1 MVGGR
6 VKQLCQVAFSCHN
19 PVLIVEVVGGV
30 AWGYAAIAVFGGG
43 KDPSSKESSD
53 SIEYLTACFA
63 SPR

>member
-1 MVGGR
+1 
-6 VKQLCQVAFSCHN
+6 VAFSCHN